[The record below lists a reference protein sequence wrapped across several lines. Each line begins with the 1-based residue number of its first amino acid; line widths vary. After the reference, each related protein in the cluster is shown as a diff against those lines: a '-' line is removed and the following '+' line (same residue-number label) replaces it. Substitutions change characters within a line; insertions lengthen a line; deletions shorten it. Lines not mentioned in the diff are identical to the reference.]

1 MDIFSTCDSPDWL
14 SYFQYYVLFMKYN
27 DDISEFPKTIRKSW
41 YNKRKYEHFLV
52 KVMKKKEIH
61 QNQIYQ

>member
-14 SYFQYYVLFMKYN
+14 SYLHYYVLFVKYN
-27 DDISEFPKTIRKSW
+27 DDISEFPKVGIIK
-41 YNKRKYEHFLV
+41 KYEHFLV
-52 KVMKKKEIH
+52 KVMKKKEIC

>member
-1 MDIFSTCDSPDWL
+1 
-14 SYFQYYVLFMKYN
+14 VKYN

-41 YNKRKYEHFLV
+41 YNKKYEHFLV
-52 KVMKKKEIH
+52 KVMKKKEIR

>member
-14 SYFQYYVLFMKYN
+14 SYHQYYVLFMKYN
-27 DDISEFPKTIRKSW
+27 DDISEFPKTIRK
-41 YNKRKYEHFLV
+41 YEHFLV
-52 KVMKKKEIH
+52 KVIKKKEIR

>member
-1 MDIFSTCDSPDWL
+1 MDIFSTCDNPDWL
-14 SYFQYYVLFMKYN
+14 SYLHYYVLFVKYN

-41 YNKRKYEHFLV
+41 YNKKYEHFLV
-52 KVMKKKEIH
+52 KVMKKKEIR